1 MCRDRGSMTIWAA
14 ALAGLVLLGS
24 SAAVLYGSAVAGR
37 HRAETAAD
45 LAALAAAVHVV
56 DSPASACAIGARIAI
71 GNGGSLRGCEVVG
84 DKVEVVVSRRV
95 SLGGLGTFTAVARA
109 RAGPVEPGGVRV
121 TQGEGA
127 GAVRADPLANGGQA
141 SGEPDSVGVGA
152 SRRGR
157 SGRRR
162 CVVADSSTGASL

>member
-24 SAAVLYGSAVAGR
+24 SAALLYGSAVAGR

-109 RAGPVEPGGVRV
+109 RAGPVEPV
-121 TQGEGA
+121 
-127 GAVRADPLANGGQA
+127 A
-141 SGEPDSVGVGA
+141 SG
-152 SRRGR
+152 
-157 SGRRR
+157 
-162 CVVADSSTGASL
+162 